1 MLGSNA
7 LQIKDT
13 KESKESNYHEFYLRL
28 FPIMLRLAIDPDQVP
43 RDMFR
48 LLNSQIIHWFT
59 NNAHYENPETTA
71 LLKSCL
77 QAVCNSDA
85 SLRDYGAECIQ
96 EFVKW
101 SIKQTSRSTDGA
113 QNIKSLL
120 KRLYNLMSH
129 PSSIQRFGASL
140 VFNRIYRLFREEPT
154 LVNEY
159 TIELLGQLFLS
170 LKLADS
176 DHPSIG
182 TKDQAIEAI
191 SHIKRIMR
199 VKADLFL
206 KASPIQRPFIG
217 AEEVK
222 DLPSVID
229 WAFRES
235 AKPQRA
241 YAKTC
246 INFFAEFVTK
256 IPGIIYIYIY
266 MISYY
271 DKNSN
276 GRSRY

>member
-1 MLGSNA
+1 MIGNSA
-7 LQIKDT
+7 LQVKDT
-13 KESKESNYHEFYLRL
+13 KESSESNYHQFYLRL
-28 FPIMLRLAIDPDQVP
+28 FPIMLRLAIDPDQVA

-48 LLNSQIIHWFT
+48 LLNSQVIHWFT

-71 LLKSCL
+71 LLQACLKASCS
-77 QAVCNSDA
+77 SDA

-120 KRLYNLMSH
+120 KRLYNLLSH
-129 PSSIQRFGASL
+129 PSAIQRFGAAL
-140 VFNRIYRLFREEPT
+140 VFNRIYRLFREEAT

-159 TIELLGQLFLS
+159 TIELLGQLLLS
-170 LKLADS
+170 LKLAHS

-191 SHIKRIMR
+191 SHIKRIIR
-199 VKADLFL
+199 KKTSLFL
-206 KASPIQRPFIG
+206 ETSPIRRPFIG
-217 AEEVK
+217 SSEMK
-222 DLPSVID
+222 DLPSVVL
-229 WAFRES
+229 WTFCES

-246 INFFAEFVTK
+246 INFFAEFVTML
-256 IPGIIYIYIY
+256 PGLL
-266 MISYY
+266 
-271 DKNSN
+271 KNEYQSIWILN
-276 GRSRY
+276 VYKH